1 MGKFTEEY
9 FVFPIKIYDGYSL
22 KRAMKQEEESE
33 NEGPVPVDWVVGHV
47 RIPGRDMYKA
57 IWHDGFSRER
67 TVSEVADKGFDL
79 TVVLSD
85 VYGDFVCT
93 WPRKKFE
100 AKLDEFMEQYE
111 EVQRKNLEKAMGATG
126 ITYVTGFDPYKDAS
140 LGGLTAGSPDLEK

>member
-33 NEGPVPVDWVVGHV
+33 NEGPVPVDWVLGHV

-100 AKLDEFMEQYE
+100 AKLDEFMEKYE
-111 EVQRKNLEKAMGATG
+111 EALRASMKEQIAGSVPVYM
-126 ITYVTGFDPYKDAS
+126 TGFTDFREAPP
-140 LGGLTAGSPDLEK
+140 GGLTTGSPDLEK